1 MIVADR
7 QARSLT
13 PALSRL
19 RARGSSF
26 VLLRVVHVKS

>member
-7 QARSLT
+7 HARSLT

-19 RARGSSF
+19 WARGSF
-26 VLLRVVHVKS
+26 VSLRVVHVKS